1 MRRNKKSARA
11 AIRTAAANPPAMPP
25 ICAPVSFD
33 DAGTAVSDTAAA
45 VVDDDDDDEEEED
58 DVLVLDVELD
68 AEVDV
73 VEATVTFGVV

>member
-1 MRRNKKSARA
+1 M
-11 AIRTAAANPPAMPP
+11 
-25 ICAPVSFD
+25 
-33 DAGTAVSDTAAA
+33 GTAVSDTAAA
-45 VVDDDDDDEEEED
+45 VVDDDDDDDEEED

>member
-1 MRRNKKSARA
+1 
-11 AIRTAAANPPAMPP
+11 MPP

-45 VVDDDDDDEEEED
+45 VVDDDDDEEEED

-73 VEATVTFGVV
+73 VAATVTFGVV